1 MSVLDVY
8 LEGRHYMV
16 MMPLNQKS
24 HHQGLAIAGQSGAFA
39 VAAVVT
45 ESTRRRLPN
54 LNQRRRK
61 DYYFSRK
68 KKINPL
74 HMLLVRLMKVLQVTM
89 NFEETL
95 ELFLELHLHCNC
107 ISNLTLYPL
116 GAENEKA
123 GIVNQQKLEKKFGQ
137 SSVFVTSTLL
147 ENGGTLKS
155 ASPASLLKEAIHVIS
170 CGYEDKTDWGKEV
183 KSRAWWLLLADESKH
198 TLQSKSY
205 IFFSRL
211 AGSMDQSQKIF

>member
-1 MSVLDVY
+1 MVFKAQSMSVLDVY

-16 MMPLNQKS
+16 MMPLKQKS

-54 LNQRRRK
+54 LKPRRRK

-89 NFEETL
+89 NFKETL

-107 ISNLTLYPL
+107 IYNLTLLPL

-183 KSRAWWLLLADESKH
+183 KSRALWLVV
-198 TLQSKSY
+198 
-205 IFFSRL
+205 I
-211 AGSMDQSQKIF
+211 G